1 MQLWESILID
11 WKYLCKFCNEFSSG
25 SRFIPIVEKFLL
37 VPYPIASNFRPALF
51 PIFFL
56 LLNFWRRAD
65 WSMAILGELFFPIP
79 WHRQI
84 WKWRELSRRARSR
97 MEAQHKTRYAMGK
110 KKKKEERKRNKRR
123 IRKRRRCFAKEMIE
137 HFDDDVTTTE
147 YFTIPRSISVC
158 QPINSL
164 LPFFSLFLSSHLLP
178 RSRRFANFYNLP
190 AADTA
195 RAITFER
202 ISRNGEM
209 NTRAKERLRLSLRAN

>member
-1 MQLWESILID
+1 
-11 WKYLCKFCNEFSSG
+11 
-25 SRFIPIVEKFLL
+25 
-37 VPYPIASNFRPALF
+37 
-51 PIFFL
+51 
-56 LLNFWRRAD
+56 
-65 WSMAILGELFFPIP
+65 
-79 WHRQI
+79 
-84 WKWRELSRRARSR
+84 
-97 MEAQHKTRYAMGK
+97 MGK

-123 IRKRRRCFAKEMIE
+123 IRKRRRCLAKEMIE

-190 AADTA
+190 AADTT

>member
-1 MQLWESILID
+1 MQLWECILID

-110 KKKKEERKRNKRR
+110 KKKKEKRKRNKRR
-123 IRKRRRCFAKEMIE
+123 IRKRRRCLAKEMIE

-158 QPINSL
+158 QPINSAIFFL
-164 LPFFSLFLSSHLLP
+164 FFSFLISSPALVVSRIFTICRPLIP
-178 RSRRFANFYNLP
+178 R
-190 AADTA
+190 
-195 RAITFER
+195 
-202 ISRNGEM
+202 GQ
-209 NTRAKERLRLSLRAN
+209 